1 MATVTWGSDLI
12 AGPVNRVIATVQ
24 NGAEVVRFGGLKTG
38 YRPSPFQIVE
48 RCDMYRLRR
57 YFPDTA
63 NDPSRP
69 PVILVP
75 PMMMS
80 ANVFDVTRDQGAVGV
95 LHDLGVDPWVVD
107 FGSPDRETGGLERT
121 LSDHVVA
128 LSRVID
134 SVHAHTRRKVHLA
147 GYSQG
152 GMFCYQPP
160 GRLFCRVAHPSAR
173 GNAPRV
179 GRPGSSRRIKS
190 MGLSSLRTCF
200 RRVIRSN
207 RVKPFAVF
215 PCATDALH
223 GVRSLYSHRRGR
235 TSTMGGEGLSH
246 ER

>member
-1 MATVTWGSDLI
+1 M
-12 AGPVNRVIATVQ
+12 Q
-24 NGAEVVRFGGLKTG
+24 NGVEVLRFGGLQTG
-38 YRPSPFQIVE
+38 SRPSPFQIVE

-57 YFPDTA
+57 YFPDSA

-134 SVHAHTRRKVHLA
+134 SVHAHTGREVHLA

-152 GMFCYQPP
+152 GMFCYQTAAYRRSEGLASVITFGAARRFARRSAVRNSRGP
-160 GRLFCRVAHPSAR
+160 GGPRRPADRRSRLQPSLGVRMDGPHRVSTSGPDQD
-173 GNAPRV
+173 G
-179 GRPGSSRRIKS
+179 PGEV
-190 MGLSSLRTCF
+190 GLST
-200 RRVIRSN
+200 
-207 RVKPFAVF
+207 
-215 PCATDALH
+215 ATP
-223 GVRSLYSHRRGR
+223 
-235 TSTMGGEGLSH
+235 
-246 ER
+246 

>member
-1 MATVTWGSDLI
+1 
-12 AGPVNRVIATVQ
+12 
-24 NGAEVVRFGGLKTG
+24 
-38 YRPSPFQIVE
+38 
-48 RCDMYRLRR
+48 MYRLRR

-128 LSRVID
+128 LSGVID
-134 SVHAHTRRKVHLA
+134 SVHAHTGRKVHLA

-152 GMFCYQPP
+152 GMFCYQTAAYRRSEGLASVITFGAAVDSLSGLPFGIPAALAGRGAQLVADHVFNRLSVP
-160 GRLFCRVAHPSAR
+160 GWMARTGFQLLDPIKTVRARWDFLRQLHDREALLPREQQRLFLEVEGWVAW
-173 GNAPRV
+173 
-179 GRPGSSRRIKS
+179 
-190 MGLSSLRTCF
+190 
-200 RRVIRSN
+200 
-207 RVKPFAVF
+207 
-215 PCATDALH
+215 
-223 GVRSLYSHRRGR
+223 
-235 TSTMGGEGLSH
+235 
-246 ER
+246 

>member
-1 MATVTWGSDLI
+1 MR
-12 AGPVNRVIATVQ
+12 GPAHRGLETVQ
-24 NGAEVVRFGGLKTG
+24 NGVEVLRFGGLKTG
-38 YRPSPFQIVE
+38 SRPAPFQIVE

-57 YFPDTA
+57 YFPDGA

-69 PVILVP
+69 PVVLVP

-134 SVHAHTRRKVHLA
+134 SVHAHTGCRVHLA

-152 GMFCYQPP
+152 GMFCYQTAAYRRSEGLASVLTFPRSVDSLSGLP
-160 GRLFCRVAHPSAR
+160 FGIPAALAGRGAQLVADHVFNRLSVSGGVAR
-173 GNAPRV
+173 TGVLLLDP
-179 GRPGSSRRIKS
+179 IKE
-190 MGLSSLRTCF
+190 L
-200 RRVIRSN
+200 
-207 RVKPFAVF
+207 
-215 PCATDALH
+215 
-223 GVRSLYSHRRGR
+223 RGR
-235 TSTMGGEGLSH
+235 
-246 ER
+246 

>member
-1 MATVTWGSDLI
+1 M
-12 AGPVNRVIATVQ
+12 Q
-24 NGAEVVRFGGLKTG
+24 NGVEVLWFGGLQTES
-38 YRPSPFQIVE
+38 RPSPFQTVE

-57 YFPDTA
+57 YFPDSA

-128 LSRVID
+128 LSRAID
-134 SVHAHTRRKVHLA
+134 SVHAHTGRKAHLA

-152 GMFCYQPP
+152 GMFCYQTAAYRRSEGLASVITFGAAVDSLSGLPFGIP
-160 GRLFCRVAHPSAR
+160 AALAGRGGQLVAD
-173 GNAPRV
+173 N
-179 GRPGSSRRIKS
+179 
-190 MGLSSLRTCF
+190 T
-200 RRVIRSN
+200 
-207 RVKPFAVF
+207 
-215 PCATDALH
+215 
-223 GVRSLYSHRRGR
+223 SHR
-235 TSTMGGEGLSH
+235 LSVF
-246 ER
+246 